1 MIRVNKGMGCYKV
14 KGRWKLVYI
23 IKCFGYLVLII
34 FVGCGEWVN
43 LNLVSVFF
51 SI

>member
-23 IKCFGYLVLII
+23 VKCFGYLVLII
-34 FVGCGEWVN
+34 FCGMWR
-43 LNLVSVFF
+43 VSEFKFGECVF
-51 SI
+51 